1 MTAKDKDCGN
11 HGKGRRRLIRS
22 IIACLLVF
30 LLIVLITILII
41 WAVLRPTKPRFLL
54 QDTTVYGFNAS
65 TSNFLT
71 SNFQVTVSSRNPN
84 DRIGIY
90 YDRLVIYATYRNQQI
105 TLRTSLPPTNQGH
118 NEVSVWSPFV
128 YGNMVP
134 IAPDF
139 SAALKYEQAAG
150 SVYVVIKIDGR
161 VRWKV
166 GTFVS
171 GRYHLNV
178 RCPAR
183 ITFGRKSK
191 GVSVGENAVK
201 YQLVTRCSV
210 TV

>member
-1 MTAKDKDCGN
+1 MTAKDCGN
-11 HGKGRRRLIRS
+11 HGKGRRQRIRRLFG
-22 IIACLLVF
+22 CLLVF

-41 WAVLRPTKPRFLL
+41 WAILRPAKPRFIL
-54 QDTTVYGFNAS
+54 QDTTVYAFNAS
-65 TSNFLT
+65 TPNFLT
-71 SNFQVTVSSRNPN
+71 SNFQVTVSTRNPN

-90 YDRLVIYATYRNQQI
+90 YDRLVIYATYRNQQT
-105 TLRTSLPPTNQGH
+105 TLRTALPPTYQGH
-118 NEVSVWSPFV
+118 NEINVWSPFI

-139 SAALKYEQAAG
+139 SVALKSEQAAG
-150 SVYVVIKIDGR
+150 TIFMVIKIDGR

-178 RCPAR
+178 RCPAY
-183 ITFGRKSK
+183 ITFGSK
-191 GVSVGENAVK
+191 NNGFSVGENAVK

-210 TV
+210 SV

>member
-22 IIACLLVF
+22 IIGCLLVF
-30 LLIVLITILII
+30 LLLVLITILII

-54 QDTTVYGFNAS
+54 LDTTVYGFNAS
-65 TSNFLT
+65 TPNFLS
-71 SNFQVTVSSRNPN
+71 SNLQVTVSSRNPN
-84 DRIGIY
+84 DRIGVY
-90 YDRLVIYATYRNQQI
+90 YDRLVIYATYRNQQT
-105 TLRTSLPPTNQGH
+105 TLRTSLPPTYQDH
-118 NEVSVWSPFV
+118 NGATVWSPFL

-134 IAPDF
+134 IAPEF
-139 SAALKYEQAAG
+139 SVALKSEQAAG
-150 SVYVVIKIDGR
+150 SVFMVINIYGR

-178 RCPAR
+178 RCPAY
-183 ITFGRKSK
+183 ITFGSRST
-191 GVSVGENAVK
+191 GVSVGEHAVK

-210 TV
+210 SV